1 MPYANSYTLRESL
14 RPILYEETSP
24 PPNPGPEDLYGEW
37 GFTVY
42 RTAYGLSTDTSW
54 NALIQTIR
62 VNLQATISHY
72 YENRD
77 YPTPKDEKEAGKLL
91 LDLFRL
97 DVREGLNLKDKSLDD
112 LRDSY
117 HKEPFSWKKVYDPSD
132 PIKSYDQPTPDVFFV
147 ADAQV
152 LKAVETGTYIF
163 KCVDADWYHRN
174 YKPHP
179 RVPQRYWG
187 WMPMTP
193 LALLPLWQQI
203 NDGGFVLENVAPSA
217 HSEDTIPTWCDP
229 DSTFG
234 WGAKP
239 TILPKS
245 D

>member
-54 NALIQTIR
+54 NALIQTIH

-77 YPTPKDEKEAGKLL
+77 YPTPEDEKEAGKLL

-117 HKEPFSWKKVYDPSD
+117 HKEPFSWKKIHDPSD
-132 PIKSYDQPTPDVFFV
+132 PIKLYDQPT
-147 ADAQV
+147 
-152 LKAVETGTYIF
+152 
-163 KCVDADWYHRN
+163 
-174 YKPHP
+174 
-179 RVPQRYWG
+179 
-187 WMPMTP
+187 
-193 LALLPLWQQI
+193 
-203 NDGGFVLENVAPSA
+203 
-217 HSEDTIPTWCDP
+217 
-229 DSTFG
+229 
-234 WGAKP
+234 
-239 TILPKS
+239 
-245 D
+245 